1 MVWAFALIYA
11 LYWTCATIVTLIN
24 LFQGEAFENTNLE
37 IILTYLLV
45 LGAPAFIWDS
55 VTVFYEGISGE
66 LSSDEA
72 KRIYEEER
80 SRDAKHKEAEAI
92 EKYHDIIDET
102 EREAAKEERIEAE
115 IRAEIEAKIEAEKE
129 AEREAEKEAEAEAS
143 KKPAKED
150 KTAVNGDDDDYVDHK
165 EMIDDIADKAE
176 EIADKIPWKPW
187 YAF

>member
-129 AEREAEKEAEAEAS
+129 AEREAEKKEAA
-143 KKPAKED
+143 KKAAKED
-150 KTAVNGDDDDYVDHK
+150 ENEVIGDDDDYVDHK